1 MTCVADRAGL
11 SACLVAGFESIC
23 NRSTPFAG
31 LGRFKLCLQ
40 RNPLAVPVGTT
51 AESEKPMPASTAIS
65 ANLATTIR
73 PLRWRLLASALAAA
87 MAVAACSPD
96 AQTTAMETP
105 MAVQDAAAP
114 QPAGFAAASG
124 ADKLSLS
131 RSKQKA
137 MTDHKAELHAHT
149 AELNSVVAAASAPA
163 PASAPMPPPAAG
175 ALADAAAIAPSQRFM
190 AVRHH
195 MQIESPA
202 AELPAMWES
211 VKTSCERLDC
221 LIETSEL
228 RRETPRSPAAA
239 YLSLR
244 VNPRDFAALTAALGG
259 NAKVLNHQTSSEDK
273 TGEVVDVEAQIKNR
287 SEYRDSLRELLREK
301 NVKRTLSDLMEIRDT
316 LSNVQ
321 AEIDAAQA
329 QRKLLERDTAKQL
342 VTMSFQPERVIAS
355 GTYSPWQQTWR
366 RSWDSLT
373 GNMQSMVITAA
384 GALPWLI
391 MLLVVGVPVWLGLR
405 KRSRRSQRA
414 MQVVTTADTQR

>member
-1 MTCVADRAGL
+1 MPVPTATPAAL
-11 SACLVAGFESIC
+11 PP
-23 NRSTPFAG
+23 ST
-31 LGRFKLCLQ
+31 
-40 RNPLAVPVGTT
+40 
-51 AESEKPMPASTAIS
+51 
-65 ANLATTIR
+65 R

-87 MAVAACSPD
+87 TLVAACSPD
-96 AQTTAMETP
+96 APPVASE
-105 MAVQDAAAP
+105 AVQDTSASQAN
-114 QPAGFAAASG
+114 GFAANAS
-124 ADKLSLS
+124 
-131 RSKQKA
+131 REKQA
-137 MTDHKAELHAHT
+137 TSSGQRMA
-149 AELNSVVAAASAPA
+149 APA
-163 PASAPMPPPAAG
+163 RQAQLHDHIEGLAKFSVASAPMPAAAPAAV
-175 ALADAAAIAPSQRFM
+175 AADAAAIAPSQRFM

-221 LIETSEL
+221 QIETSEL

-244 VNPRDFAALTAALGG
+244 VNPRDFAALTATLGG

-321 AEIDAAQA
+321 AEIDAAQTRR
-329 QRKLLERDTAKQL
+329 QLLERETSKQL
-342 VTMSFQPERVIAS
+342 VQMSFQPERVIAS

-366 RSWDSLT
+366 RSWDNMIGS
-373 GNMQSMVITAA
+373 MQSMVITTA
-384 GALPWLI
+384 GALPWLVV
-391 MLLVVGVPVWLGLR
+391 LVVVGVPVWLGLR
-405 KRSRRSQRA
+405 KRSAKARKALAPQAGSA
-414 MQVVTTADTQR
+414 HP